1 MAEEFS
7 RAARGAVRGA
17 LRRALKQG
25 EDLAELGL
33 GACELAD
40 LRCVSGFSTPPSLI
54 RALPF
59 LRNHRHPPIVR
70 T

>member
-40 LRCVSGFSTPPSLI
+40 QRCVSGFSTPPSLN

-59 LRNHRHPPIVR
+59 HRNHGHPPIVR